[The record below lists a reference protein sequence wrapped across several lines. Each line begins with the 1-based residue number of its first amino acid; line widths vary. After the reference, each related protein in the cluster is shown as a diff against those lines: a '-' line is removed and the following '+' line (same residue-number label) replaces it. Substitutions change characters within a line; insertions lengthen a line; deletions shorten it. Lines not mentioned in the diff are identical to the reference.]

1 MPVDPVAIDPFLDKG
16 AVVRALAA
24 AARERCAAVER
35 VAALARDEA
44 SSEES
49 KSEGKYDTR
58 ATEASYL
65 ARGQA
70 ERVDDLRRARS
81 WFEAASA
88 SPSPCVDLGALV
100 ELRMRGRD
108 DLVYVA
114 PFAAVPVDLGGR
126 TIRVLAAQSPL
137 ARALAGAVA
146 GDEVEVEGPQGVVE
160 ATVLRVG

>member
-1 MPVDPVAIDPFLDKG
+1 MPSDAAAIDPFSDK
-16 AVVRALAA
+16 AAIVRALAA
-24 AARERCAAVER
+24 AVREQCAAVER

-81 WFEAASA
+81 WFEDASA
-88 SPSPCVDLGALV
+88 APSPCVDVGALV

-108 DLVYVA
+108 DLVYLA
-114 PFAAVPVDLGGR
+114 PFAAVPVEVHGR
-126 TIRVLAAQSPL
+126 TVRVLAAQSPL
-137 ARALAGAVA
+137 ARVLVGAVA
-146 GDEVEVEGPQGVVE
+146 GDDVEVEGPQGAFHAE
-160 ATVLRVG
+160 VLRVG

>member
-1 MPVDPVAIDPFLDKG
+1 MPVDPVPVDLFSDKG

-24 AARERCAAVER
+24 AVRERCAAVER

-44 SSEES
+44 SSEETR
-49 KSEGKYDTR
+49 SEGKYDTR

-70 ERVDDLRRARS
+70 ERVDELRRARS
-81 WFEAASA
+81 WFEDASA
-88 SPSPCVDLGALV
+88 APSPCVDVGALV

-108 DLVYVA
+108 DLLYLA
-114 PFAAVPVDLGGR
+114 PFAAAPVEHQRR

-137 ARALAGAVA
+137 AQVLIGAVA
-146 GDEVEVEGPQGVVE
+146 GEEVEGEGPQGTFRAE
-160 ATVLRVG
+160 VLRVE